1 MEEQNIV
8 KGKRTRVPTNLYS
21 AEYVLI
27 TKKTTNMKKK
37 PAVRKSTK
45 TIEKKT
51 VKKAKKKGVNIFE
64 VYKHQSK
71 VV

>member
-1 MEEQNIV
+1 
-8 KGKRTRVPTNLYS
+8 
-21 AEYVLI
+21 
-27 TKKTTNMKKK
+27 MKKK

-45 TIEKKT
+45 TIKKKT
-51 VKKAKKKGVNIFE
+51 VKKVKEIATKKGVNIFE